1 MQFFG
6 HGGRRMGRRASAARR
21 RQESSDDYNYGGDA
35 AGAAGGAEDV
45 RVFNEA
51 LIEPLRHYGEGDA
64 GRGGCPLHALRCGPC
79 TLHAQPCDDADRTLR
94 GGASRAFQ

>member
-6 HGGRRMGRRASAARR
+6 DGGRRMGRRASAARR

-35 AGAAGGAEDV
+35 AGAAGRAEDV

-64 GRGGCPLHALRCGPC
+64 GRDGQPQDELLVGPLGEEAEYG
-79 TLHAQPCDDADRTLR
+79 
-94 GGASRAFQ
+94 